1 MIAIIDYNAG
11 NLKSVQMALEAIGAE
26 CRITMEREEI
36 QKSDKI
42 IFPGVG
48 AAGKALEDLRRL
60 GLDRAL
66 KNAFAELK
74 PIMGICLGAQIILDE
89 SEENKTKC
97 LGLINGRVKRFPQ
110 PLFSENG
117 ERLKIPHMGWN
128 GLHFLK
134 KHPVMKGIAHSDEF
148 YFVHAYYTVPAS
160 REHII
165 GTTDYGIEFA
175 SVIGIRNLIA
185 MQFHPEKSGEPGLR
199 ILQNFCSWDGR
210 YAE

>member
-11 NLKSVQMALEAIGAE
+11 NLKSVQLALEAIGAE
-26 CRITMEREEI
+26 CCITMEREEI
-36 QKSDKI
+36 QNAEKI

-48 AAGKALEDLRRL
+48 AAGKAVEDLRRL
-60 GLDRAL
+60 GLDQAL
-66 KNAFAELK
+66 KSAFAELK

-89 SEENKTKC
+89 SEENKAQC
-97 LGLINGRVKRFPQ
+97 LGLINGRVKRLPH

-117 ERLKIPHMGWN
+117 ARLKIPHMGWN
-128 GLHFLK
+128 GLHLLK
-134 KHPVMKGIAHSDEF
+134 KHPVMKGLAPSDEF
-148 YFVHAYYTVPAS
+148 YFVHSYYTVPAS
-160 REHII
+160 REHVI

-199 ILQNFCSWDGR
+199 MLENFCSWDGR